1 MLFTITYTGENPA
14 DLGYLLHKNP
24 ARPQTAELSFG
35 RVHLFYTET
44 GPDRCTA
51 ALLLDIDPLDLARGR
66 KGVKSGGIFD
76 YVNDRPY
83 VCSSFMCTAIS
94 QVYGTA
100 MSGRCAK
107 KQELADSPLDLSAS
121 LFTLPCRGGAILP
134 ELLFEP
140 LGYEVHAEET
150 TLLDE
155 QFSEW
160 GSSPYINLTIRGKVR
175 LRDLLN
181 HVYVLIPVFDRQKH
195 YWIGDDEIDKLLS
208 HGRGWLLDHPEKN
221 LIARRYFKNLRILAR
236 TALDRLD
243 NGEGAAEVFPS
254 EELPA
259 VEEAPFSSVE
269 ENTAETD
276 GIVAGL
282 KAADTAEQDEPMTT
296 IADVAATVD
305 DKQEKTTR
313 PKLNT
318 RRLEAVLEVIKRS
331 GAESVID
338 LGCGEGN
345 LLRLLMKE
353 KNFTR
358 VTGVDVSRLAL
369 EHARNK
375 LKIDRLPDARKNRI
389 SLFQGSLTYRDKR
402 FRAYDAAALVEVIEH
417 FEENRLDTLAALV
430 FGDARPGIVVIS
442 TPNIEYNE
450 IYGMTRF
457 RHGDHRFEWSR
468 ARFQSWAEEAA
479 RRYGYNVSFEDIGD
493 VDEKLGAPTQ
503 MGVFERSDFSR
514 SFPCA

>member
-1 MLFTITYTGENPA
+1 MLFTITYTGENPT

-35 RVHLFYTET
+35 QAHVFYTET

-51 ALLLDIDPLDLARGR
+51 ALLLDIDPLDLVRGR
-66 KGVKSGGIFD
+66 GNAKSNGIFD

-83 VCSSFMCTAIS
+83 VCSSFMSTAIS
-94 QVYGTA
+94 GLYGTA
-100 MSGRCAK
+100 MSGRCDK
-107 KQELADSPLDLSAS
+107 KQELADTPLDLSAS
-121 LFTLPCRGGAILP
+121 LFMLPCRGGAMLP

-140 LGYEVHAEET
+140 LGYEVHTGEN

-181 HVYVLIPVFDRQKH
+181 HIYVLIPVFDRQKH
-195 YWIGDDEIDKLLS
+195 YWIGEDEIDKLLK
-208 HGRGWLLDHPEKN
+208 HGEGWLPDHPEKK
-221 LIARRYFKNLRILAR
+221 LIARHYFKNLRNLAH

-243 NGEGAAEVFPS
+243 NGEGIAGFPPEV
-254 EELPA
+254 LP
-259 VEEAPFSSVE
+259 
-269 ENTAETD
+269 D
-276 GIVAGL
+276 GEDEIP
-282 KAADTAEQDEPMTT
+282 KAAVDIADDEP
-296 IADVAATVD
+296 AKAP
-305 DKQEKTTR
+305 R

-318 RRLEAVLEVIKRS
+318 QRLEAVFRMIRES

-345 LLRLLMKE
+345 LLRLLTKE
-353 KNFTR
+353 KTFTR
-358 VTGVDVSRLAL
+358 IAGVDVSRLAL

-375 LKIDRLPDARKNRI
+375 LKFDRLPEARRQRL
-389 SLFQGSLTYRDKR
+389 SLFQGSVTYRDKR
-402 FRAYDAAALVEVIEH
+402 FRGYDAAVLMEVIEH
-417 FEENRLDTLAALV
+417 LDENRLDTLTAV
-430 FGDARPGIVVIS
+430 IFGDARPGIVAIT

-450 IYGMTRF
+450 IYGVSRF
-457 RHGDHRFEWSR
+457 RHGDHRFEWTR
-468 ARFQSWAEEAA
+468 AGFQSWAGETA
-479 RRYGYNVSFEDIGD
+479 RRYGYEISFEDIGEA
-493 VDEKLGAPTQ
+493 DEKRGAPTQ
-503 MGVFERSDFSR
+503 MGVFKKIEKADSSR